1 MFAECI
7 PYKKHIHHVEIL
19 SMAITCPNQPLEYV
33 DFIIE
38 SSMKEKVQRLDTLQH
53 KALRRIEYCKNPE
66 DRET

>member
-7 PYKKHIHHVEIL
+7 PYNKHIHHVENL

-38 SSMKEKVQRLDTLQH
+38 SSMIGYITTQSSTQD
-53 KALRRIEYCKNPE
+53 
-66 DRET
+66 